1 MAIEQRWRLVLV
13 GSLFVVGLG
22 LIYPARWLMHPWA
35 APGIPALVG
44 YWQGEVAYGPGD
56 NRTIVLRLTEGVGGG
71 DEGSEIGGSA
81 KVCGAG
87 HNVTYEISGDARNY
101 RGTQFWLN
109 AQPTGAAAGLY
120 LGRLEGAWDG
130 QDDLTVSTAL
140 LQIDADGAAGFATA
154 DTPTTRFQLR
164 RAGKADFAAACDA

>member
-1 MAIEQRWRLVLV
+1 VGRAGDTRLGRL
-13 GSLFVVGLG
+13 L
-22 LIYPARWLMHPWA
+22 ARRGRLRSRRH
-35 APGIPALVG
+35 
-44 YWQGEVAYGPGD
+44 
-56 NRTIVLRLTEGVGGG
+56 RTIVLRLTEGVGGG

-87 HNVTYEISGDARNY
+87 HNATYEISGDARNY